1 MALELRDFRGKI
13 TDETYL
19 ALQADSRA
27 FERDMADIARE
38 VLHEWAV
45 KKLHAAKV
53 LYSLARDQGLIG
65 ASKGVDAK

>member
-53 LYSLARDQGLIG
+53 LYQLARDQGLMG

>member
-45 KKLHAAKV
+45 KKLHAARV

-65 ASKGVDAK
+65 ASKGGDAK

>member
-45 KKLHAAKV
+45 KKLHSAKV

>member
-1 MALELRDFRGKI
+1 MAAELRDFRGKI

-38 VLHEWAV
+38 VLHEWAI
-45 KKLHAAKV
+45 KKLHAAKI
-53 LYSLARDQGLIG
+53 LYTLAREQGFTG
-65 ASKGVDAK
+65 ASKGLEVK